1 MFANSFG
8 EEAVA
13 LSRFVKS
20 SLLGKKEKGEI
31 VE

>member
-1 MFANSFG
+1 LLTVLE

-20 SLLGKKEKGEI
+20 SLSDKKEKGEI